1 MEQSE
6 KLQKILSR
14 AGLGSRR
21 VMEQVLREG
30 RISVNGKVATLGDR
44 ATSSDVIRVDGRII
58 KIKAPSDRICRV
70 FVYHKP
76 EGEVCTEHDPEGR
89 PSVFDRLPRIPG
101 ARLVGVGRLDLN
113 TTGLLLFTT
122 DGELANRLMHPGRE
136 IEREYSV
143 RIFGELTED
152 MISLMLAGV
161 EIEGV
166 TYRFDSVRFTGGE
179 GMNRWYSMVLHEGR
193 NREIRRTL
201 EHFDLQIS
209 RLIRVRFGSLTLDR
223 DLPRGG
229 WRELTLDEVN
239 RLRELADLPRI
250 TKAADSGDDRDDR
263 EDFLRRRHRMNEIRR
278 AVRRHGERRRKGE
291 DGFSPFRGPVRPR
304 LGGKRPGSGI
314 GEGAGEQEKPWSRSP
329 AGTPEGAPGDAAA
342 GSGDQGSPWKKP
354 AATWKAR
361 DGQGDRGGRFHGG
374 GDRGSHADRGPRD
387 GDERP
392 FRGGKGGSMAAR
404 AATAGL
410 SVAARMVTAG
420 LSVAVRAVKVA
431 LSMAVRTA
439 TAGLSMVGRLVKADR
454 SVAVRAV
461 TAALSVAAR
470 AVTAALSVAARA
482 ALPVIGAGRA
492 AAASMALPV
501 VLRVAAA
508 AGDAEDPEIRGAA
521 DFLSAPVADPGA
533 GSRMPA

>member
-209 RLIRVRFGSLTLDR
+209 RLIRVRFGSLALDR

-314 GEGAGEQEKPWSRSP
+314 GEGAGELEKPWSRSP

-374 GDRGSHADRGPRD
+374 GDRGFHADRGPRD

-392 FRGGKGGSMAAR
+392 FRGGKGGDSR
-404 AATAGL
+404 PFRGGKGGEGG
-410 SVAARMVTAG
+410 SFRG
-420 LSVAVRAVKVA
+420 GKGGEGGSFHGGKGGEGGSFRGGKGGEGG
-431 LSMAVRTA
+431 SFHGGKDGDSRPFH
-439 TAGLSMVGRLVKADR
+439 GGKSGEGRPFR
-454 SVAVRAV
+454 SGKGGDGGSFR
-461 TAALSVAAR
+461 
-470 AVTAALSVAARA
+470 
-482 ALPVIGAGRA
+482 GGKGGF
-492 AAASMALPV
+492 
-501 VLRVAAA
+501 
-508 AGDAEDPEIRGAA
+508 AGDRGRKGGSG
-521 DFLSAPVADPGA
+521 FHGAPGGAPGRRS
-533 GSRMPA
+533 GRGR